1 MLHRFD
7 FIYKLDDCHLGTIAN
22 TQACPLHAN
31 VSELVTAWPAVQAAS
46 GDASVFSTTS
56 TRERPTNDP
65 NVVVIWHTPTPPT
78 DLMLARDIWEPTGL

>member
-1 MLHRFD
+1 MQPLPAKPSRGGDWETFGD
-7 FIYKLDDCHLGTIAN
+7 A
-22 TQACPLHAN
+22 LHAN

-46 GDASVFSTTS
+46 GDASVLSTTS